1 MESLAGLSDVV
12 WAKGT
17 HAFSL
22 LTSLAVLGFI
32 YALMGRARGLGFKI
46 WTLYIGGLTTYTV
59 LSPQAYADPKFIEL
73 MGVLGPLAC
82 YFYSIGLMIHTYR
95 RSTDRPLR
103 MRILCTTVGLGGA
116 VFIYTLFGNILPEA
130 LGWDG
135 ETIKAYILIFNGA
148 WISSFVMVAAVR
160 YGIVS
165 MQLDEIAEDLF
176 THVADPVI
184 LISPNGQISRVNPA
198 AVSRF
203 PSVFTGDPLPPIS
216 SFIESK
222 HLASETFETKTLS
235 ASEDRVFVCNLSDVR
250 RGEELL
256 GNILHMR
263 DVTREKEVDRM
274 KTEFTSTVS
283 HELRTPLTSILGF
296 TKLIQKRFEG
306 VIRPKFEA
314 ETKKEERAAKK
325 IEENLEVILSEGA
338 RLTNL
343 INDVLD
349 LSKMEAGR
357 IDWSI
362 QTHEMEKI
370 IYQAVAASAGL
381 FSAKPSVSLEQ
392 DHRDPLPTL
401 EVDGDRLIQVLLNLL
416 SNAVK
421 FTDSGIIVLRTETVE
436 SEFQVSVVDRGIGIA
451 DGDRSKVFEKYRQ
464 VGDHV
469 TDRPK
474 GTGLGLPISK
484 EIVEH
489 HGGRI
494 WVDSVLGQGST
505 FSFTIPL
512 PEGEA

>member
-1 MESLAGLSDVV
+1 
-12 WAKGT
+12 
-17 HAFSL
+17 
-22 LTSLAVLGFI
+22 
-32 YALMGRARGLGFKI
+32 
-46 WTLYIGGLTTYTV
+46 
-59 LSPQAYADPKFIEL
+59 
-73 MGVLGPLAC
+73 
-82 YFYSIGLMIHTYR
+82 
-95 RSTDRPLR
+95 
-103 MRILCTTVGLGGA
+103 MR
-116 VFIYTLFGNILPEA
+116 
-130 LGWDG
+130 
-135 ETIKAYILIFNGA
+135 AYILIFNGG

-184 LISPNGQISRVNPA
+184 LIAPDGQISRVNPA
-198 AVSRF
+198 AVERF
-203 PSVFTGDPLPPIS
+203 PSVFTGSKLPRIGT
-216 SFIESK
+216 FIETE
-222 HLASETFETKTLS
+222 HLASETFETRTLS
-235 ASEDRVFVCNLSDVR
+235 ASEDRVFVCNLSEVK
-250 RGEELL
+250 RGDELL

-296 TKLIQKRFEG
+296 TKLIQKRFES
-306 VIRPKFEA
+306 VIRTKFEP
-314 ETKKEERAAKK
+314 ETKKEERALKK
-325 IEENLEVILSEGA
+325 IEENLEVILSEGT

-362 QTHEMEKI
+362 QTHSLEKI
-370 IYQAVAASAGL
+370 INQAIAASAGL
-381 FSAKPSVSLEQ
+381 FSAKPVVTLEE
-392 DHRDPLPTL
+392 DHQGPMPTL

-421 FTDSGIIVLRTETVE
+421 FTDSGAILLRTETIGPN
-436 SEFQVSVVDRGIGIA
+436 FQVSVVDRGIGIA
-451 DGDRSKVFEKYRQ
+451 DGDRAKVFEKYRQ
-464 VGDHV
+464 VGDQL

-494 WVDSVLGQGST
+494 WVDSVLGEGST

-512 PEGEA
+512 APEAP